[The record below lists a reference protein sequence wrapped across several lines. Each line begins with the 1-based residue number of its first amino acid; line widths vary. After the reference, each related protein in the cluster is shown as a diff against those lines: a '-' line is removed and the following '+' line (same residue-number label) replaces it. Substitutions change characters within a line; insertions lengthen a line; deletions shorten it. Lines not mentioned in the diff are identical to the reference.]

1 MCDNGPNRLS
11 NAELL
16 NLLKKACL
24 KHDKL
29 MAEARD
35 NAGCDR
41 HLLGL
46 MLTAKELNVDT
57 PEIFTDHAWKK
68 R

>member
-1 MCDNGPNRLS
+1 LS
-11 NAELL
+11 NPELL
-16 NLLKKACL
+16 KLLKKAL
-24 KHDKL
+24 NKHDKL
-29 MAEARD
+29 MAEARE

-46 MLTAKELNVDT
+46 MLTAKELNVET
-57 PEIFTDHAWKK
+57 PEIFSDPSWKK